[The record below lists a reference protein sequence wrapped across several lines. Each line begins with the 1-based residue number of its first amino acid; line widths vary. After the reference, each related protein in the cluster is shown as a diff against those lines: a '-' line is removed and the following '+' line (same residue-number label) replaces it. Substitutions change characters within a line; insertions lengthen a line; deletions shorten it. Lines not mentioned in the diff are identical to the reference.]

1 MALYSYYIYPFRS
14 NVVKCG
20 QMWLNVVKC
29 GKSTQLKR
37 TLKERQNAKSTNP
50 VEKETPEVTVDQVP
64 RVYLRNSI

>member
-1 MALYSYYIYPFRS
+1 
-14 NVVKCG
+14 
-20 QMWLNVVKC
+20 MWLNVVKC

-37 TLKERQNAKSTNP
+37 TLKERQNAKSTNL